1 MMVVISH
8 LLGSY
13 FFQKPYVSA
22 VIGSDIEPRLYSDFA
37 IVLWL
42 SEHHLNINFGPLGVS
57 IFFLISGFVIMF
69 SLGKMS
75 PSKFLCQRWFRILP
89 TYWISLIVCFG
100 FTLVS
105 SYYFGNSSGY
115 LGYDINGFISN
126 ILLYNDIAGYSS
138 MDFVNW
144 SLTIEIA
151 FYITFAV
158 LACAKSK
165 TKDEK
170 MLNLMMIAMTTLMVF
185 YFVIKFMSFSLPAW
199 VLTSIYRSKFI
210 DYMCIGYAFFLHFQG
225 KISLRKLIALS
236 SVFFVLF
243 WVEML
248 IEEDINQM
256 KVIGTNYA
264 YGLTIFSIC
273 YALKNR
279 FEKVKVLDFLADVS
293 YPLYLLHATC
303 GYALISVLLDL
314 NFGMNAS
321 FIISLIVLL
330 FFAWSMHRL
339 IEVPFNNIGKKLTI
353 KAAPTL

>member
-1 MMVVISH
+1 
-8 LLGSY
+8 
-13 FFQKPYVSA
+13 
-22 VIGSDIEPRLYSDFA
+22 
-37 IVLWL
+37 
-42 SEHHLNINFGPLGVS
+42 
-57 IFFLISGFVIMF
+57 
-69 SLGKMS
+69 
-75 PSKFLCQRWFRILP
+75 
-89 TYWISLIVCFG
+89 
-100 FTLVS
+100 
-105 SYYFGNSSGY
+105 
-115 LGYDINGFISN
+115 
-126 ILLYNDIAGYSS
+126 
-138 MDFVNW
+138 
-144 SLTIEIA
+144 
-151 FYITFAV
+151 
-158 LACAKSK
+158 
-165 TKDEK
+165 
-170 MLNLMMIAMTTLMVF
+170 
-185 YFVIKFMSFSLPAW
+185 
-199 VLTSIYRSKFI
+199 
-210 DYMCIGYAFFLHFQG
+210 MCIGYAFFLHFQG